1 MDVSDGLTYV
11 HLNLNPNPDPNP
23 IPRPSSQPHKL
34 SWFQP
39 KSIFPQLNI
48 GFYAF
53 TGAYKAMG
61 FGKFGD
67 NPALSAEASKRLKK
81 PEGVNWWK
89 YLSNVVKL
97 SPIPK
102 GEKIPFGQVP
112 EGVKRLGG
120 TFVVNGENIVYSWA
134 DGLP

>member
-1 MDVSDGLTYV
+1 
-11 HLNLNPNPDPNP
+11 
-23 IPRPSSQPHKL
+23 
-34 SWFQP
+34 
-39 KSIFPQLNI
+39 
-48 GFYAF
+48 
-53 TGAYKAMG
+53 MG

-134 DGLP
+134 DGLPGDHPPVPEVVNAAISP